1 MSGNGFLTGVR
12 VLECSLLGPA
22 ALGSHLVDFGA
33 EVIKVEAPAG
43 DYVRQ
48 MTWPIIHDG
57 GRSDA
62 KPGVSLLHLHVNR
75 GKKSLVLDL
84 KKAEAKQA
92 FEELVKVSDVVIE
105 AMRPGFLDKL
115 GLGFDRLKELN
126 PRIVMCTISGYG
138 ATGPYRNLP
147 SHGIAYDTWAGQS
160 VIATDDLGF
169 ERLQDVANIGI
180 NAGPAFGAMSVI
192 AALYRARTT
201 GEPACMEIAQSDA
214 AAYFD
219 WYRIEGFHAHDQ
231 SEEFVTGNASD
242 NFVRRDPGVGG
253 MKEGVRYQ
261 VYESA
266 DGHVLF
272 MASEN
277 AFWKNFCEGL
287 GRPDLYE
294 TYPGAKYADH
304 ARGNLELQA
313 ILRDIFKTKT
323 SAEWLTFAGEF
334 NTTIAPVNTVKSV
347 VDDPQFQDRMTW
359 IPKEQIGGAEQL
371 LFPLHVSGEELP
383 VPATAPTVGEHTD
396 EVLRSA
402 LGYDDAR
409 LAELRDPLHR
419 TAVAVATMLTA
430 TID

>member
-1 MSGNGFLTGVR
+1 
-12 VLECSLLGPA
+12 LLGPA

-33 EVIKVEAPAG
+33 EVIKIEAPSG
-43 DYVRQ
+43 DYARQ
-48 MTWPIIHDG
+48 MTWPIIHEG
-57 GRSDA
+57 GRKDGET
-62 KPGVSLLHLHVNR
+62 GVSLLHLHVNR

-84 KKAEAKQA
+84 KKPEAKKI
-92 FEELVKVSDVVIE
+92 FEDLVKVSDVVLE
-105 AMRPGFLDKL
+105 AMRPGFLDKM
-115 GLGFDRLKELN
+115 GLGFERLKEIN

-160 VIATDDLGF
+160 VIATDDDGF
-169 ERLQDVANIGI
+169 ARLQDVANIGI

-192 AALYRARTT
+192 AALFRARTT

-231 SEEFVTGNASD
+231 SEEFVTGNPSD

-261 VYESA
+261 VYESS

-277 AFWKNFCEGL
+277 AFWENFCKGL
-287 GRPDLYE
+287 GRADLYE
-294 TYPGAKYADH
+294 AYPGAKYADH

-313 ILRDIFKTKT
+313 ILRDIFRTKT
-323 SAEWLTFAGEF
+323 SAEWLAFAGEF
-334 NTTIAPVNTVKSV
+334 NTTIAPVNTVKNV
-347 VDDPQFQDRMTW
+347 VDDPQFQARFTW
-359 IPKEQIGGAEQL
+359 IPKEQIGGADQL
-371 LFPLHVSGEELP
+371 LFPLHVQGEELP
-383 VPATAPTVGEHTD
+383 VPATAPTVGQHTD
-396 EVLRSA
+396 AVLADA
-402 LGYDDAR
+402 LGLDAD
-409 LAELRDPLHR
+409 AIAALH
-419 TAVAVATMLTA
+419 ATGALG
-430 TID
+430 

>member
-1 MSGNGFLTGVR
+1 M
-12 VLECSLLGPA
+12 LECSLLGPA

-33 EVIKVEAPAG
+33 EVIKIEAPSG

-48 MTWPIIHDG
+48 MTWPIIHEG
-57 GRSDA
+57 GRTEGS
-62 KPGVSLLHLHVNR
+62 GVSLLHLHVNR

-84 KKAEAKQA
+84 KQPEAKQA

-115 GLGFDRLKELN
+115 GLGFERLKELN

-160 VIATDDLGF
+160 VIGTDDDGF

-192 AALYRARTT
+192 AALFRARTT

-219 WYRIEGFHAHDQ
+219 WYRIEGFHAHQQ

-242 NFVRRDPGVGG
+242 GFVRRDPGVGG

-277 AFWKNFCEGL
+277 AFWKNFCHGL
-287 GRPDLYE
+287 GRDDLYE
-294 TYPGAKYADH
+294 QFPGAKYADH

-323 SAEWLTFAGEF
+323 SQEWLAFAGEH
-334 NTTIAPVNTVKSV
+334 NTTIAPVNTVKTV
-347 VDDPQFQDRMTW
+347 VDDPQFQDRFTW
-359 IPKEQIGGAEQL
+359 IPKEQIGGADQL
-371 LFPLHVSGEELP
+371 LFPLHVQGEELP
-383 VPATAPTVGEHTD
+383 VPATAPTVGQHTD
-396 EVLRSA
+396 EVLASA
-402 LGYDDAR
+402 LGYD
-409 LAELRDPLHR
+409 AERIAALR
-419 TAVAVATMLTA
+419 ATGA
-430 TID
+430 FG